1 VAEKVLGGLFY
12 AAEMGG
18 DEVYYGEGFYAFFV
32 FGFFVFLWRER
43 G

>member
-1 VAEKVLGGLFY
+1 
-12 AAEMGG
+12 MGC

-32 FGFFVFLWRER
+32 FGFFVFLRRER

>member
-1 VAEKVLGGLFY
+1 
-12 AAEMGG
+12 MGG
-18 DEVYYGEGFYAFFV
+18 DDVYYGEGFYVFFV